1 MYVFCGI
8 LEYISLFFDERG
20 FTMFKLKLHTQ
31 VLLGIIFGI
40 VAGVVLRENAV
51 IFKPAGDVFLN
62 LLKMIIVP
70 LVFASLVMGVVNL
83 GNVQN
88 LGKIGV
94 QTFVYYLSTTF
105 VAVCLGLV
113 LVNLIQ
119 PGVGANIGIDV
130 DLSKVNA
137 IRQNEIDFV
146 DFFTQL
152 VPENIVA
159 SMVEGKMLPLIFFSI
174 FMGCGLNAI
183 GKKGEGFAR
192 FVDGLNELMMTVTQ
206 WIMHLA
212 PLGVFALMATLV
224 GKTGMA
230 AVKPLA
236 MYMGVVLLGL
246 FLHMSVVL
254 SSILIFVAK
263 TSPIVFFRKMFPA
276 LATAF
281 STDSSLVTLP
291 VTMDCL
297 EERVGVSNKVTGFV
311 TPIGAT
317 VNMDGTALY
326 EGVAVM
332 FIAQIYGVDLSLTQQ
347 IVVCLTATL
356 ASIGAAGIPSAGL
369 VTMIIVLRAVDL
381 PIEGIGLILAVDRI
395 LDMFRT
401 TVNVFGD
408 SCGAISIARLNG
420 EVFD

>member
-1 MYVFCGI
+1 
-8 LEYISLFFDERG
+8 
-20 FTMFKLKLHTQ
+20 MFKLKLHTQ
-31 VLLGIIFGI
+31 VMLGIILGV

-51 IFKPAGDVFLN
+51 VFKPLGDIFLN
-62 LLKMIIVP
+62 LLKMLIVP

-94 QTFVYYLSTTF
+94 QTFVYYMSTTLM
-105 VAVCLGLV
+105 AVFLGLV

-119 PGVGANIGIDV
+119 PGVGADLSVDV
-130 DLSKVNA
+130 DLVKVTA
-137 IRQNEIDFV
+137 IQNKEIDFKN
-146 DFFTQL
+146 FITNL
-152 VPENIVA
+152 VPENILEA
-159 SMVEGKMLPLIFFSI
+159 MVDGKMLPLIFFSI
-174 FMGCGLNAI
+174 FVGCGLNTI
-183 GKKGEGFAR
+183 GKKGEGFTR
-192 FVDGLNELMMTVTQ
+192 FVDGLNEVMMTVTQ
-206 WIMHLA
+206 WIMQLA
-212 PLGVFALMATLV
+212 PIGVFALMATLV
-224 GKTGMA
+224 GKTGTA
-230 AVKPLA
+230 ALKPLA
-236 MYMGVVLLGL
+236 MYMFVVVLGL
-246 FLHMSVVL
+246 LLHSGVFLST
-254 SSILIFVAK
+254 ILAFVAK
-263 TSPIVFFRKMFPA
+263 TSPISFLKKMFPA

-297 EERVGVSNKVTGFV
+297 EERVGISNKVSGFV

-332 FIAQIYGVDLSLTQQ
+332 FIAQIYGVDLSFTQQ

-408 SCGAISIARLNG
+408 SCGAAVIARLNG

>member
-1 MYVFCGI
+1 
-8 LEYISLFFDERG
+8 
-20 FTMFKLKLHTQ
+20 MFKLRLHTQ
-31 VLLGIIFGI
+31 VLLGIVLGV
-40 VAGVVLRENAV
+40 VAGVVLRENASV
-51 IFKPAGDVFLN
+51 FKPLGDIFLN
-62 LLKMIIVP
+62 LLKMLIVP

-88 LGKIGV
+88 LGKIGFR
-94 QTFVYYLSTTF
+94 TFVYYLSTTF
-105 VAVCLGLV
+105 IAVCLGLL

-119 PGVGANIGIDV
+119 PGIGADIGIE
-130 DLSKVNA
+130 VNLEDIEA
-137 IRQNEIDFV
+137 IQAKEIDIASFLT
-146 DFFTQL
+146 DL
-152 VPENIVA
+152 VPENIVQA
-159 SMVEGKMLPLIFFSI
+159 MVDGKMLPLIFFSI
-174 FMGCGLNAI
+174 FIGCGLNVI
-183 GKKGEGFAR
+183 GKKGEGFTR
-192 FVDGLNELMMTVTQ
+192 FVDGLNEVMMTVTQ
-206 WIMHLA
+206 WIMQLA
-212 PLGVFALMATLV
+212 PIGVFALMATLV

-246 FLHMSVVL
+246 LIHAGVVL
-254 SSILIFVAK
+254 SSILVFVAK
-263 TSPIVFFRKMFPA
+263 TSPVAFFQKMFPA

-281 STDSSLVTLP
+281 TTDSSLITLP

-297 EERVGVSNKVTGFV
+297 EERVGISNKVTGFV

-332 FIAQIYGVDLSLTQQ
+332 FIAQIYGVDLSFTQQ
-347 IVVCLTATL
+347 IIVCLTATL

-369 VTMIIVLRAVDL
+369 VTMIIVLRAVNL

-401 TVNVFGD
+401 TINVFGD
-408 SCGAISIARLNG
+408 SCGAAVIARLDG